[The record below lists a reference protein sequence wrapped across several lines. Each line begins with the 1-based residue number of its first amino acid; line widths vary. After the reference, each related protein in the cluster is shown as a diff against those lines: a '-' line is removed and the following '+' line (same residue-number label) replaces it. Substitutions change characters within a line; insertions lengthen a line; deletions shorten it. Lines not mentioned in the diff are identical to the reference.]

1 MNKSKLLFVISI
13 IILLSGIFVYN
24 YMYKDHRNINEEDAL
39 YTLESIDLIKE
50 FSMDINASVTKY
62 LDKTIEVKGLVTE
75 KEKDNFTLGENII
88 CYTDSVTLLQVLKN
102 KVVIVK
108 GRSIGYDELLD
119 LIKIDQVSIIND

>member
-1 MNKSKLLFVISI
+1 
-13 IILLSGIFVYN
+13 
-24 YMYKDHRNINEEDAL
+24 MYKDHRNINEEDAL